1 MKKKK
6 LFMGTI
12 IACVA
17 LTLSACGSSENVAT
31 LSACGSSENV
41 ATSKV
46 GNVTEKELS
55 KELRQTYGKST
66 LSQMML
72 NKALLD
78 KYKVSDEEAK
88 KQVEAAKEQMGD
100 KFKVALEQVGLR
112 NEDELKER
120 MKPEIALEKAIRA
133 TVTDKDVKDNH
144 KPEMKVSHILVKDEK
159 TAKEVK
165 EKINNGEDFTA
176 LAKQYSEDTGSKE
189 QGGEI
194 AGFAPGQTVKEFEE
208 AAYKLDA
215 GQVSE
220 PIKTSYGYH
229 IIKVTDKK
237 ELKPFDEVKDT
248 IRKDLEQQR
257 LQDATGKWKQQVI
270 NDLLKEAD
278 IKVTDKEFK
287 DTFKFLDE
295 K

>member
-17 LTLSACGSSENVAT
+17 LT

-100 KFKVALEQVGLR
+100 KFKVALEQVGLK

-287 DTFKFLDE
+287 DTFKF
-295 K
+295 

>member
-17 LTLSACGSSENVAT
+17 LT

-100 KFKVALEQVGLR
+100 KFKVALEQVGLK

-208 AAYKLDA
+208 ATYKLDA

>member
-1 MKKKK
+1 MKKNK

-12 IACVA
+12 ITCVA
-17 LTLSACGSSENVAT
+17 LA

-78 KYKVSDEEAK
+78 KYEVSDEEAK
-88 KQVEAAKEQMGD
+88 KQVDAAKEQMGD
-100 KFKVALEQVGLR
+100 KFEVALEQVGLK
-112 NEDELKER
+112 NEDELKEK

>member
-1 MKKKK
+1 MKKNK

-12 IACVA
+12 ITCVA
-17 LTLSACGSSENVAT
+17 LVLSACGSA
-31 LSACGSSENV
+31 ENV

-78 KYKVSDEEAK
+78 KYEVSDEEAK
-88 KQVEAAKEQMGD
+88 KQVDAAKEQMGD
-100 KFKVALEQVGLR
+100 KFDVALEQVGLK
-112 NEDELKER
+112 NEDELKEK

-237 ELKPFDEVKDT
+237 ELKPYDEVKDT

-270 NDLLKEAD
+270 NDLLKDAD

>member
-1 MKKKK
+1 
-6 LFMGTI
+6 MGTI

-17 LTLSACGSSENVAT
+17 LT

-100 KFKVALEQVGLR
+100 KFKVALEQVGLK

-270 NDLLKEAD
+270 NDLLKEVD

>member
-1 MKKKK
+1 MKKNK

-12 IACVA
+12 ITCLA
-17 LTLSACGSSENVAT
+17 LA

-78 KYKVSDEEAK
+78 KYEVSDEEAK
-88 KQVEAAKEQMGD
+88 KQVDAAKEQMGD
-100 KFKVALEQVGLR
+100 KFEVALEQVGLK
-112 NEDELKER
+112 NENELKEK

-159 TAKEVK
+159 AAKEVK

>member
-6 LFMGTI
+6 IFIGTI
-12 IACVA
+12 ISCVMLA
-17 LTLSACGSSENVAT
+17 LSACGSSDNV
-31 LSACGSSENV
+31 V
-41 ATSKV
+41 TSKV

-55 KELRQTYGKST
+55 KELRQQYGEST
-66 LSQMML
+66 LYQMML
-72 NKALLD
+72 SKALLD

-88 KQVEAAKEQMGD
+88 KKVEEAKKKVEEAKDKMGEN
-100 KFKVALEQVGLR
+100 FKSTLEQLGLK
-112 NEDELKER
+112 NEDELKEK
-120 MKPEIALEKAIRA
+120 MKLEIAFEKAIKA
-133 TVTDKDVKDNH
+133 TVTEKDVKDNY

-165 EKINNGEDFTA
+165 EKVNNGEDFAA

-194 AGFAPGQTVKEFEE
+194 SGFAPGQTVKEFEE

-215 GQVSE
+215 GQVSD
-220 PIKTSYGYH
+220 PVKTTYGYH

-237 ELKPFDEVKDT
+237 ELKPFDEVKEK

-257 LQDATGKWKQQVI
+257 LQDTTGKWKQQVV
-270 NDLLKEAD
+270 NDLLKDAD
-278 IKVTDKEFK
+278 IKVNNKEFK
-287 DTFKFLDE
+287 DTFKFLE
-295 K
+295 KK

>member
-12 IACVA
+12 ITCVA
-17 LTLSACGSSENVAT
+17 LT

-46 GNVTEKELS
+46 GNVTEKEFS

-78 KYKVSDEEAK
+78 KYEVSDEEAK
-88 KQVEAAKEQMGD
+88 KQVDAAKEQMGD
-100 KFKVALEQVGLR
+100 KFKVALEQVGLK
-112 NEDELKER
+112 NEDELKEK

-133 TVTDKDVKDNH
+133 TVTDTDVKDNH

-220 PIKTSYGYH
+220 PIKTSFGYH

-237 ELKPFDEVKDT
+237 ELKPFDEVKDS

-278 IKVTDKEFK
+278 IKVTDNEFK
-287 DTFKFLDE
+287 DTFKFLDA

>member
-6 LFMGTI
+6 LLIGTI
-12 IACVA
+12 ITCMA
-17 LTLSACGSSENVAT
+17 LALSACGSSD
-31 LSACGSSENV
+31 NV

-55 KELRQTYGKST
+55 KELKQTYGKST
-66 LSQMML
+66 LYQMML

-88 KQVEAAKEQMGD
+88 KQVEAAKNQMGD
-100 KFKVALEQVGLR
+100 NFKMALEQAGLK

-120 MKPEIALEKAIRA
+120 MKPEIALEKAIKA

-159 TAKEVK
+159 TAKEIK
-165 EKINNGEDFTA
+165 EKLNNGEDFAA
-176 LAKQYSEDTGSKE
+176 LAKQYSEDPGSKE

-215 GQVSE
+215 GQVSD
-220 PIKTSYGYH
+220 PVKTSYGYH

-237 ELKPFDEVKDT
+237 ELKPFDEVKDK

-257 LQDATGKWKQQVI
+257 IQDTTGKWKQQVI

-278 IKVTDKEFK
+278 IKVTDNEFK
-287 DTFKFLDE
+287 DTFKFLE
-295 K
+295 NK

>member
-17 LTLSACGSSENVAT
+17 LT

-88 KQVEAAKEQMGD
+88 KQVEAAKEEMGD
-100 KFKVALEQVGLR
+100 KFKMALEQVGLK

>member
-1 MKKKK
+1 
-6 LFMGTI
+6 MGTI

-17 LTLSACGSSENVAT
+17 LT

-100 KFKVALEQVGLR
+100 KFKVALEQVGLK

-120 MKPEIALEKAIRA
+120 MRPEIALEKAIRA

>member
-1 MKKKK
+1 
-6 LFMGTI
+6 MGTI
-12 IACVA
+12 ITCVA
-17 LTLSACGSSENVAT
+17 LT

-46 GNVTEKELS
+46 GNVTEKEFS

-78 KYKVSDEEAK
+78 KYEVSDEEAK
-88 KQVEAAKEQMGD
+88 KQVDAAKEQMGD
-100 KFKVALEQVGLR
+100 KFKVALEQVGLK
-112 NEDELKER
+112 NEDELKEK

-220 PIKTSYGYH
+220 PIKTSFGYH

-278 IKVTDKEFK
+278 IKVTDNEFK
-287 DTFKFLDE
+287 DTFKFLDA

>member
-6 LFMGTI
+6 LFWGTI
-12 IACVA
+12 ISCVVLALVAC
-17 LTLSACGSSENVAT
+17 ACGFSNNV
-31 LSACGSSENV
+31 V
-41 ATSKV
+41 TSKV

-55 KELRQTYGKST
+55 KELRQKYGEST
-66 LSQMML
+66 LFQMVL
-72 NKALLD
+72 SEALLD
-78 KYKVSDEEAK
+78 KYKVSDEEAT
-88 KQVEAAKEQMGD
+88 KQVEEAKDKMGD
-100 KFKVALEQVGLR
+100 NFNSTLERLGLK
-112 NEDELKER
+112 NEDELKEKL
-120 MKPEIALEKAIRA
+120 KPEIAFEKAIKA
-133 TVTDKDVKDNH
+133 TITEKDVKDNY
-144 KPEMKVSHILVKDEK
+144 KPEIKVSHILVKDEK

-165 EKINNGEDFTA
+165 EKVNNGEDFAA

-220 PIKTSYGYH
+220 PVKTSYGYH

-237 ELKPFDEVKDT
+237 ELKPFDEVKGE

-257 LQDATGKWKQQVI
+257 LQDTTGKWKQQVVT
-270 NDLLKEAD
+270 DLLKDAD
-278 IKVTDKEFK
+278 IKVNDKEFK
-287 DTFKFLDE
+287 NTFEFLEE

>member
-1 MKKKK
+1 MKKNK

-12 IACVA
+12 ITCMA
-17 LTLSACGSSENVAT
+17 LA

-88 KQVEAAKEQMGD
+88 KQVDAAKEQMGD
-100 KFKVALEQVGLR
+100 KFEVALEQVGLK
-112 NEDELKER
+112 NEDELKEK

>member
-6 LFMGTI
+6 LLIGTI
-12 IACVA
+12 ITCMA
-17 LTLSACGSSENVAT
+17 LALSACGSSD
-31 LSACGSSENV
+31 NV

-55 KELRQTYGKST
+55 KELKQTYGKST
-66 LSQMML
+66 LYQMML

-88 KQVEAAKEQMGD
+88 KQVEAAKNQMGD
-100 KFKVALEQVGLR
+100 NFKMALEQAGLK

-120 MKPEIALEKAIRA
+120 MKPEIALEKAIKA

-159 TAKEVK
+159 TAKEIK
-165 EKINNGEDFTA
+165 EKLNNGEDFAA
-176 LAKQYSEDTGSKE
+176 LAKQYSEDPGSKE

-215 GQVSE
+215 GQVSD
-220 PIKTSYGYH
+220 PVKTSYGYH

-237 ELKPFDEVKDT
+237 ELKPFDEVKDK

-257 LQDATGKWKQQVI
+257 LQDTTGKWKQQVI

-278 IKVTDKEFK
+278 IKVTDNEFK
-287 DTFKFLDE
+287 DTFKFLE
-295 K
+295 NK

>member
-1 MKKKK
+1 
-6 LFMGTI
+6 MGTI

-17 LTLSACGSSENVAT
+17 LT

>member
-12 IACVA
+12 ITCVA
-17 LTLSACGSSENVAT
+17 LT

-46 GNVTEKELS
+46 GNVTEKEFS

-78 KYKVSDEEAK
+78 KYEVSDEEAK
-88 KQVEAAKEQMGD
+88 KQVDAAKEQMGD
-100 KFKVALEQVGLR
+100 KFKVALEQVGLK

-220 PIKTSYGYH
+220 PIKTSFGYH

-237 ELKPFDEVKDT
+237 ELKPFDEVKDS

-278 IKVTDKEFK
+278 IKVTDNEFK
-287 DTFKFLDE
+287 DTFKFLDA

>member
-17 LTLSACGSSENVAT
+17 LT

-100 KFKVALEQVGLR
+100 KFKVALEQVGLK

-165 EKINNGEDFTA
+165 EKINNGEDFAA

>member
-1 MKKKK
+1 LKKKK

-17 LTLSACGSSENVAT
+17 LT

-100 KFKVALEQVGLR
+100 KFKVALEQVGLK

>member
-1 MKKKK
+1 
-6 LFMGTI
+6 MGTI

-17 LTLSACGSSENVAT
+17 LT

-100 KFKVALEQVGLR
+100 KFKVALEQVGLK

-165 EKINNGEDFTA
+165 EKINNGEDFNA

>member
-1 MKKKK
+1 
-6 LFMGTI
+6 MGTI

-17 LTLSACGSSENVAT
+17 LT

-100 KFKVALEQVGLR
+100 KFKVALEQVGLK

-257 LQDATGKWKQQVI
+257 LQDATGKWKQKVI

>member
-1 MKKKK
+1 MKKNK

-12 IACVA
+12 ITCVA
-17 LTLSACGSSENVAT
+17 LA

-78 KYKVSDEEAK
+78 KYEVSDEEAK
-88 KQVEAAKEQMGD
+88 KQVDAAKEQMGD
-100 KFKVALEQVGLR
+100 KFEVALEQVGLK
-112 NEDELKER
+112 NEDELKEK

-165 EKINNGEDFTA
+165 EKINNGEDFTT

>member
-17 LTLSACGSSENVAT
+17 LT

-100 KFKVALEQVGLR
+100 KFKVALEQVGLK

-176 LAKQYSEDTGSKE
+176 LANQYSEDTGSKE

>member
-1 MKKKK
+1 MKKNK

-12 IACVA
+12 ITCVA
-17 LTLSACGSSENVAT
+17 LA

-88 KQVEAAKEQMGD
+88 KQVDAAKEQMGD
-100 KFKVALEQVGLR
+100 KFEVALEQVGLK
-112 NEDELKER
+112 NEDELKEK
-120 MKPEIALEKAIRA
+120 MKPEIALEKAIKA

-165 EKINNGEDFTA
+165 EKINNGEDFTT

>member
-1 MKKKK
+1 
-6 LFMGTI
+6 MGTI

-17 LTLSACGSSENVAT
+17 LT

-100 KFKVALEQVGLR
+100 KFKVALEQVGLK

-176 LAKQYSEDTGSKE
+176 LAKQYSEDTSSKE

-295 K
+295 NKV

>member
-1 MKKKK
+1 MKKNK

-12 IACVA
+12 ITCVA
-17 LTLSACGSSENVAT
+17 LALSACGSSD
-31 LSACGSSENV
+31 NV

-88 KQVEAAKEQMGD
+88 KQVDAAKEQMGD
-100 KFKVALEQVGLR
+100 KFEVALEQVGLK
-112 NEDELKER
+112 NEDELKEK
-120 MKPEIALEKAIRA
+120 MKPEIALEKAIKA

-257 LQDATGKWKQQVI
+257 LQDTTGKWKQQVI

>member
-12 IACVA
+12 ITCVA
-17 LTLSACGSSENVAT
+17 LT

-46 GNVTEKELS
+46 GNVTENELS

-78 KYKVSDEEAK
+78 KYEVSDEEAK

-100 KFKVALEQVGLR
+100 KFKVALEQVGLK

-257 LQDATGKWKQQVI
+257 LQDATGKWKQQVV

-278 IKVTDKEFK
+278 IKVTDNEFK